1 MNKNT
6 LNFGV
11 GETEHAVRDR
21 LLGTWKLIATE
32 ETVKDGSTRPFPQFR
47 PNAKGFLT
55 YQADGHMCALLV
67 NPDQPKSTVAIEK
80 TLNKKAASFDAAFA
94 YCGRYE
100 IDAGQKHIVHLP
112 EVATHPGYVGSRQ
125 VRPYEFDGNR
135 LILSDIEKEDPTV
148 VRWKI
153 VWEKMQ

>member
-1 MNKNT
+1 MKKNT

-32 ETVKDGSTRPFPQFR
+32 ETLKDGSTRPFPQFG
-47 PNAKGFLT
+47 PNATGFLM

-100 IDAGQKHIVHLP
+100 IDAGQNTLFTCRRSP
-112 EVATHPGYVGSRQ
+112 
-125 VRPYEFDGNR
+125 
-135 LILSDIEKEDPTV
+135 LILVTSARARF
-148 VRWKI
+148 VRTSSMEI
-153 VWEKMQ
+153 A